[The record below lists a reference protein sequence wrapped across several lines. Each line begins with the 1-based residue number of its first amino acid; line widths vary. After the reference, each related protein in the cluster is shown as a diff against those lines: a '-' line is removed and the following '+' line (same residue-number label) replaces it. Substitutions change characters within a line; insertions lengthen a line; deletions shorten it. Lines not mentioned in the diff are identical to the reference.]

1 MWFYLRTFRIALASL
16 GAAKLRSFLTVL
28 GIVIGVAAVIMVMGI
43 GRSAQELVLSQVN
56 EVGSDLIGILPGA
69 SEEDS
74 PPAQAFG
81 IITRTLVN
89 DDLKA
94 IRDRTQNPH
103 ILAAAGYVT
112 GNAVLETRRDE
123 KSVSYQGVSPSLPRV
138 ENIRVEHGRFF
149 LESEEFNLAR
159 VAVLGSD
166 RAAELFPHED
176 PIGARITLKDMP
188 FEVVGVLEEQ
198 DATAFSNPNTAVYV
212 PLGTAQQVLLGI
224 DYLNFARAKVDGPE
238 NVEAAIAD
246 TEDLLR
252 RRHDLDAGEESDF
265 SIRST
270 AAALEILSSVT
281 DVLTYFLAAIAG
293 ISLLV
298 GGIGIMNSMLI
309 AVSQRIR
316 EIGLRKAVGARSNA
330 ILQQFLLES
339 VFLTLLG
346 GTVGIALGIGLTYV
360 AALAVAAFGY
370 EWQFLVP
377 FSSVALGFCVSVAIG
392 IFFGLYP
399 ARRASK
405 VSAMEALRYE

>member
-69 SEEDS
+69 SEEDG

-377 FSSVALGFCVSVAIG
+377 FSSVALGFCVSVGIG